1 MSDTMQRDIQ
11 ALYAQADQATSLATL
26 LPALF
31 DVLRR
36 NSESLAGTNYA
47 YRLTTADTGFT
58 CAFALRNGAF
68 AALNDGDAVD
78 VTVTGTEA
86 NLLAVFQRKLN
97 PLKAILLRKITVDG
111 SMAALTKLA
120 SYL

>member
-47 YRLTTADTGFT
+47 YRLTTADKGFT

-68 AALNDGDAVD
+68 AALSDGDAVD